1 MHSTPRPMLDSSIC
15 CLGERNLGAFPVPI
29 ISISTESLIIKG
41 NNNSFPTSLISKL
54 EISLDNEAEI
64 KQGFF
69 NLTCDKE
76 TEESSIEIMVFVFA
90 FCCVNSINLQAYLGV
105 G

>member
-15 CLGERNLGAFPVPI
+15 CLGERNLGAFPVPM

-41 NNNSFPTSLISKL
+41 NNNSFPTALISKL

-69 NLTCDKE
+69 NLTCDRE
-76 TEESSIEIMVFVFA
+76 TE
-90 FCCVNSINLQAYLGV
+90 
-105 G
+105 